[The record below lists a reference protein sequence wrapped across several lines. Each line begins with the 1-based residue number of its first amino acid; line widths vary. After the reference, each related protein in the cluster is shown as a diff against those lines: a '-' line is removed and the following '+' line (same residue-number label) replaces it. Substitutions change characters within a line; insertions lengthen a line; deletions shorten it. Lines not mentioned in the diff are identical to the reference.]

1 MCCAFPS
8 FLITIGVDRF
18 GEVDMN
24 KAHYRL
30 LSLLLATIAAAT
42 PTSSQ
47 ANAEGQSGIGRRIER
62 FCPVRPSA
70 DQQRSMEADFAFR
83 RTVFGALAPA
93 STGGVIDVYFHV
105 ITDSDG
111 NGGPRDSQIDRQIRV
126 LNGAFNQWGWVFNLV
141 AVDYSANDAWYTAG
155 YGSREER
162 ELKSALRQGSADD
175 LNLYANNMGGGLLGW
190 ATFPSSYQGQPDMD
204 GVMLLTDSLP
214 GGDAAPYNRG
224 DTATHEVGHWMGL
237 YHTFQG
243 GCSKNNDYVADTPA
257 ERGPAFGCPVGRD
270 SCTGN
275 RYPGL
280 DPVEN
285 FMDYTDDACMDT
297 FTSLQDVRM
306 DEQFSAYRFGN

>member
-1 MCCAFPS
+1 MARQIFR
-8 FLITIGVDRF
+8 T
-18 GEVDMN
+18 
-24 KAHYRL
+24 AL
-30 LSLLLATIAAAT
+30 LVLLALLTAT
-42 PTSSQ
+42 TFGIQSSI
-47 ANAEGQSGIGRRIER
+47 GQVKNGQRIER

-70 DQQRSMEADFAFR
+70 EQQKHMEADFSFR
-83 RTVFGALAPA
+83 RSVFGAVAPA

-105 ITDSDG
+105 IMDSNGDG
-111 NGGPRDSQIDRQIRV
+111 GARASQIDRQIRV

-141 AVDYSANDAWYTAG
+141 AVDYTANDAWYTAG

-162 ELKSALRQGSADD
+162 ELKTALRQGSGDD
-175 LNLYANNMGGGLLGW
+175 LNIYVNNMGGGLLGW

-270 SCTGN
+270 SCTGD

-297 FTSLQDVRM
+297 FTALQDGRM
-306 DEQFSAYRFGN
+306 DEQFSAYRSGN

>member
-1 MCCAFPS
+1 MARQIFR
-8 FLITIGVDRF
+8 T
-18 GEVDMN
+18 
-24 KAHYRL
+24 AL
-30 LSLLLATIAAAT
+30 LVLLALLTAT
-42 PTSSQ
+42 TFGIQSSI
-47 ANAEGQSGIGRRIER
+47 GQVKNGQRIER

-70 DQQRSMEADFAFR
+70 EQQKHMEADFAFR
-83 RTVFGALAPA
+83 RSVFGAVAPA
-93 STGGVIDVYFHV
+93 ATGGVIDVYFHV

-111 NGGPRDSQIDRQIRV
+111 NGGPRASQIDRQIRV
-126 LNGAFNQWGWVFNLV
+126 LNGAFNSWGWVFNLV
-141 AVDYSANDAWYTAG
+141 SVDYSANDEWYTAG

-162 ELKSALRQGSADD
+162 ELKAALRQGSGDD
-175 LNLYANNMGGGLLGW
+175 LNIYVNDMGGGLLGW

-270 SCTGN
+270 SCTGD

-297 FTSLQDVRM
+297 FTALQDGRM
-306 DEQFSAYRFGN
+306 DEQFSAYRSGN